1 MQYSNNAL
9 VALIQQGQTQYK
21 EQLCQ
26 QNEKFIR
33 ARAQRWLS
41 TDGSNHRRDIED
53 LAQDGFIGL
62 LRAADSFDASQGFS
76 FLTYAAYWVDQS
88 IRRGLTNGRARAD
101 ILLSAGS
108 LDEPLKDDEDG
119 GSRIDILQDAEA
131 LDPAAYDDTG
141 EVLRRA
147 VSRLPEEQREAV
159 SLFYF
164 DGLTLKQAGAVCGV
178 DLSTISQRKTYG
190 IRRLRHDKEVHRL
203 RHKYVYFRHKSLSAF
218 KSDWTSATEEAV
230 LYQESG
236 SHPKNA

>member
-76 FLTYAAYWVDQS
+76 S
-88 IRRGLTNGRARAD
+88 
-101 ILLSAGS
+101 
-108 LDEPLKDDEDG
+108 
-119 GSRIDILQDAEA
+119 
-131 LDPAAYDDTG
+131 
-141 EVLRRA
+141 
-147 VSRLPEEQREAV
+147 
-159 SLFYF
+159 
-164 DGLTLKQAGAVCGV
+164 
-178 DLSTISQRKTYG
+178 
-190 IRRLRHDKEVHRL
+190 
-203 RHKYVYFRHKSLSAF
+203 
-218 KSDWTSATEEAV
+218 
-230 LYQESG
+230 
-236 SHPKNA
+236 